1 MEKRRFWFKREVKRS
16 PDEEIKANTSL
27 TRKPDKG
34 RTPMTQQ
41 YPLRSSGLSS
51 PPDQDRAGPSEMQA
65 ASDTWKSRFS
75 AFSTRYK
82 ESLSKS
88 TRGWKDK
95 LFNKGSSM
103 SNIGS
108 EVRGDMNTGID
119 NISHAIERLDVR
131 ENNRENHDDD
141 DSSSNLAERVSDA
154 SESNQNLVETAG
166 VKTLFPRIPRKARQL
181 MALACEVSV
190 KDFPLGCLKTRRLDD
205 KERPNRQWLRPAE
218 CRGSWDSAAA
228 GSEDSG
234 EIREVDQ
241 SREIQM

>member
-1 MEKRRFWFKREVKRS
+1 MYTVTNIQNMSEATCSRLFPHRDHCQSARDQMSSGSPACAAVAHNQSSCLCRDNDGQNRFRPS
-16 PDEEIKANTSL
+16 
-27 TRKPDKG
+27 
-34 RTPMTQQ
+34 
-41 YPLRSSGLSS
+41 YCGLSS

-166 VKTLFPRIPRKARQL
+166 VIPVDMRRQ
-181 MALACEVSV
+181 
-190 KDFPLGCLKTRRLDD
+190 RLDD